1 MRKKKRRIDIFF
13 DFDKLEEMMDELM
26 REFLEE
32 PTFKERKMLRKK
44 PLVMGFSF
52 RFDEKGNP
60 IVEGFGN
67 IKPVAPKKVE
77 FSVRE
82 PLTAIN
88 KTKKEVIIT
97 AELPGV
103 EEKDIKLK
111 IEPHKVVIDVPNAE
125 NQFYKEIK
133 LKEKVD
139 TKNFKKTFKNGIL
152 ELVLKIKK

>member
-1 MRKKKRRIDIFF
+1 MRKKKRRIDFFF
-13 DFDKLEEMMDELM
+13 DFDRLEELMDELM

-32 PTFKERKMLRKK
+32 PTFKEKKIFRKK

-67 IKPVAPKKVE
+67 IKPVSPKKVE

-88 KTKKEVIIT
+88 KTKKEIIIT

-103 EEKDIKLK
+103 EEKDIKIK
-111 IEPHKVVIDVPNAE
+111 VEPHKVIIDVPNPE
-125 NQFYKEIK
+125 NPFYKEIT

-139 TKNFKKTFKNGIL
+139 TKKFKKIFKNGIL
-152 ELVLKIKK
+152 ELTLKKK